1 MQKAKILRNIS
12 SCVSEQLHSRLPF
25 VSQNGMIEDN
35 HPGQTTQ
42 GFVELSGAL
51 LAVRILEQGTS
62 DIDVIMFTPG
72 KFGMTTVDRN
82 Y

>member
-1 MQKAKILRNIS
+1 
-12 SCVSEQLHSRLPF
+12 
-25 VSQNGMIEDN
+25 MIEDN